1 MQKSPRWLPTELA
14 NSVKPPFFCW
24 RKFRSCLLWPQSN
37 HPILRQPAV
46 IWFSF
51 RMYILTIITEHQYP
65 SFSEISA
72 YIRISLRYSKSA
84 DRCFVVISWKDFQLC
99 LVHCT
104 NLKLTFKVTT
114 EINAVFLHL
123 FRDLF
128 SLATLTLVLVWET
141 RLMLL
146 QHFGCLYLQ

>member
-1 MQKSPRWLPTELA
+1 MQKSPRWLPIALA

-24 RKFRSCLLWPQSN
+24 RKFPSCLLWPQSN

-51 RMYILTIITEHQYP
+51 HMYILTIITEHQYP

-72 YIRISLRYSKSA
+72 YIRISLRYSKST
-84 DRCFVVISWKDFQLC
+84 DRCFVVISWKDLQLC

-104 NLKLTFKVTT
+104 NLKLTLKLPHKLKQFSSTYLGT
-114 EINAVFLHL
+114 YFHL
-123 FRDLF
+123 PHSHWFWHGKPDWCCC
-128 SLATLTLVLVWET
+128 SI
-141 RLMLL
+141 
-146 QHFGCLYLQ
+146 